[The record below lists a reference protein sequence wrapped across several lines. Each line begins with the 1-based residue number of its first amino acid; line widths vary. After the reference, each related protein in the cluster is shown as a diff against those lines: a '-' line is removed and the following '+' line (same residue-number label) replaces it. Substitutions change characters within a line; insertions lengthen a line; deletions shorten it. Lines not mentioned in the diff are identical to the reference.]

1 MSDDVRTPRQFEPPP
16 WERDQFEELRRRRE
30 SERPAPGAGA
40 DVAPEQ
46 GVAAIQ
52 PAESAAPAAS
62 CAGDE
67 TEVLPAEV
75 EVMMME
81 LEAQEPDAVAPFR
94 KAGMILAVIVGIVGI
109 ATVVAG
115 VVGLVM
121 QGGRG
126 GAMGALAAS
135 IVIAF
140 GLLLVAGG
148 GWLTVLALRQRGA

>member
-1 MSDDVRTPRQFEPPP
+1 MSDDVRTPRRFEPPP

-30 SERPAPGAGA
+30 SERPAPGPEAGDA
-40 DVAPEQ
+40 LAQ
-46 GVAAIQ
+46 GVVAAAQ
-52 PAESAAPAAS
+52 PAAS
-62 CAGDE
+62 GADGE
-67 TEVLPAEV
+67 AEALPAEV
-75 EVMMME
+75 DVMMME
-81 LEAQEPDAVAPFR
+81 LVAQEPDAVGPFR
-94 KAGMILAVIVGIVGI
+94 MAGLILAAIVGIVGI
-109 ATVVAG
+109 GTVIAG

>member
-1 MSDDVRTPRQFEPPP
+1 
-16 WERDQFEELRRRRE
+16 
-30 SERPAPGAGA
+30 
-40 DVAPEQ
+40 
-46 GVAAIQ
+46 
-52 PAESAAPAAS
+52 
-62 CAGDE
+62 
-67 TEVLPAEV
+67 
-75 EVMMME
+75 MMME
-81 LEAQEPDAVAPFR
+81 LVAQEPDAVGPFR
-94 KAGMILAVIVGIVGI
+94 MAGMILAAIVGIVGI
-109 ATVVAG
+109 ATVIAG